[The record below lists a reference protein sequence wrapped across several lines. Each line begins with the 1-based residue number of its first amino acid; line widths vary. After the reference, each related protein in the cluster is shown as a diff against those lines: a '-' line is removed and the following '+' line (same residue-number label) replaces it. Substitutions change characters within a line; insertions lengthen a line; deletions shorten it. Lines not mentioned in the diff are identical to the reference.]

1 MTELAQATIDA
12 STDRRGARLGWWRG
26 FWQRLLLL
34 GHVEAPP
41 PPVAEAS
48 PPISAL
54 TLLIEEHRHRFA
66 EAARV
71 LGADYKGGYWMMF
84 LFAPAGVLTAAATV
98 DFAHHGRLLSGIEL
112 LLIGSILVLF
122 IIMRRSGWQ
131 ERWIQARR
139 TAEHLRYLPLVAPF
153 VTDTSMNWYEQLAER
168 HGMRIVVDEEVTRIC
183 SRLASASPL
192 AQMSLSDPHFR
203 AGYLAYVDDVLT
215 QQIHY
220 HARKAAVEQA
230 LARRISRLSTA
241 FFVITIVCTALLF
254 IETLV
259 EPATAGGLIPS
270 HYLRFL
276 ATGLPAIGGGL
287 RGVLAQGESHR
298 IAALSLGMSM
308 RIAQLRDEVRA
319 LASNGTPDDGL
330 ETIVWNAAQELLL
343 EADTWMRLQEAV
355 PLSVA
360 A

>member
-1 MTELAQATIDA
+1 MTELARTPIDRSA
-12 STDRRGARLGWWRG
+12 DRRGARLGWWHG
-26 FWQRLLLL
+26 FWRRLLLL
-34 GHVEAPP
+34 GHIEAPP

-48 PPISAL
+48 PPIRAL
-54 TLLIEEHRHRFA
+54 TLLIEEHRSHFA
-66 EAARV
+66 ESARA

-84 LFAPAGVLTAAATV
+84 LFAPAAVLAAAATV
-98 DFAHHGRLLSGIEL
+98 DFGRNGRLLSGIEL
-112 LLIGSILVLF
+112 LLIGAILILF
-122 IIMRRSGWQ
+122 IAMRRSRWQ

-153 VTDTSMNWYEQLAER
+153 VADTSKNWYEQFAER
-168 HGMRIVVDEEVTRIC
+168 HGMRIVVDEEVTRVC
-183 SRLASASPL
+183 SLLASASSL
-192 AQMSLSDPHFR
+192 ARMSLADRGFR
-203 AGYLAYVDDVLT
+203 TGYLQYVDDVLA

-230 LARRISRLSTA
+230 LARRISRMSTA
-241 FFVITIVCTALLF
+241 FFAITIVCTALLF
-254 IETLV
+254 VETMV
-259 EPATAGGLIPS
+259 TPANAGGLIPS

-298 IAALSLGMSM
+298 IAALSLGMSV
-308 RIAQLRDEVRA
+308 RIAQLRDEIRA
-319 LASNGTPDDGL
+319 LATRDTPDDGL
-330 ETIVWNAAQELLL
+330 ENAVWNVAQELLL